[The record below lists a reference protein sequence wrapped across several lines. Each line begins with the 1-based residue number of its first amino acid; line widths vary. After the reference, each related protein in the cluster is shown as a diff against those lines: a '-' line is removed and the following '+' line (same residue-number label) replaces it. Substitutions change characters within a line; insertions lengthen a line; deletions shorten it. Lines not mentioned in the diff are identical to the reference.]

1 MCKFID
7 ECRTSLVLKGGG
19 FRASVFTSLAQI
31 LLRASLVLALAPT
44 AYATS
49 SNPSTSGTGANL
61 PTPSSP
67 PEATQQPRLSPSLD
81 PVARRIALVGR
92 WYGETKTEKGDRLR
106 WLTDREAN
114 GTYRTQYVTSS
125 DEGEGSIEIGQWGL
139 SGSVLFTI
147 QRAWIRNGDTQ
158 RADAANVYSYD
169 AYDLLSLSE
178 NRLEYRSAGSGK
190 HFVVR
195 RVQSSFELRP

>member
-1 MCKFID
+1 MQTLQAKSSMAKAI
-7 ECRTSLVLKGGG
+7 KG
-19 FRASVFTSLAQI
+19 RAFSALLRI
-31 LLRASLVLALAPT
+31 LLSASLVLAMAPP

-49 SNPSTSGTGANL
+49 SNPDTAGTETNL
-61 PTPSSP
+61 PTPSPSP
-67 PEATQQPRLSPSLD
+67 DSTNQARLPPGLD
-81 PVARRIALVGR
+81 PVARRLALVGR

-114 GTYRTQYVTSS
+114 GTYRTQYMTSS
-125 DEGEGSIEIGQWGL
+125 DEGEGSVEIGQWGL

-158 RADAANVYSYD
+158 RTDAANVYSYD

-190 HFVVR
+190 RFVVR
-195 RVQSSFELRP
+195 RVPSNFELRP